1 MATPAPAT
9 VREDLREDLQEFQQ
23 RIREALSPLQGWW
36 RRGSHADIAEEGWE
50 RFAGTGALATVIPEE
65 YGGTGAGLQ
74 ALSLALEE
82 LGAVGLGNMMP
93 ILTAIDALA
102 VARHAGEPL
111 KRKVLPGVA
120 AGRLRLCLA
129 LTEAEAGFNTFN
141 IATLARRH
149 GDAFRITGTKIY
161 ISGADIA
168 DWLLVLAR
176 TSTPEEC
183 AARGQSKTAGLAF
196 FMVPATPADTAGLT
210 LRQVPTTAEGTLKQF
225 EVEFRDVEVPA
236 ENLVGWED
244 EGLKPLLDVLN
255 PERILISATVV
266 GTATHC
272 LGVATEHARNRRV
285 FGDTPI
291 GSYQSVQHPLAEVR
305 IRQEALRLVA
315 REAARGFDSGM
326 GARDLAF
333 LGNSAKFLAA
343 ELGNKA
349 VDAAIETLGGKGFD
363 QRYGVI
369 HQFEFMRLLK
379 TAPVSSSL
387 ILNHVAEH
395 TLGLPRS
402 Y

>member
-1 MATPAPAT
+1 MAIAEPTAI
-9 VREDLREDLQEFQQ
+9 EDLQGFQQ
-23 RIREALSPLQGWW
+23 RIRETLSPLQGWW

-50 RFAGTGALATVIPEE
+50 RFAGSGAMAAVIPEA
-65 YGGTGAGLQ
+65 YDGTGAGLQ
-74 ALSLALEE
+74 ALALALEE

-111 KRKVLPGVA
+111 KRKILPGVA

-141 IATLARRH
+141 IRTLARRH
-149 GDAFRITGTKIY
+149 GDAFRINGTKIY

-183 AARGQSKTAGLAF
+183 AARGQSRTAGLAF
-196 FMVPATPADTAGLT
+196 FMVPAGTGGLT
-210 LRQVPTTAEGTLKQF
+210 MHQVPTTAEGTLKQF

-236 ENLVGWED
+236 ENLVGLED
-244 EGLKPLLDVLN
+244 QGLKPLLDVLN

-272 LGVATEHARNRRV
+272 LGVASEHARNRRV

-315 REAARGFDSGM
+315 REAARGFDAGTS
-326 GARDLAF
+326 ARDLAF
-333 LGNSAKFLAA
+333 LSNSAKFLAA

-363 QRYGVI
+363 QRQGVI